1 MQQRIPNFMSSP
13 ELSYS
18 EKVSQATSF
27 VRQQTDSVPRV
38 AIILGTGLGKLATH
52 ITPELT
58 LPYAEIPH
66 FPQSTALSHQG
77 QLVVGTLEEITVVAM
92 QGRFHLYEGYP
103 LADAVLPV
111 HVMQSLG
118 ADILVV
124 SNASGGVNPK
134 YAGGDIMVMSS
145 HINLMFRQHHQ
156 LSNASLIAPALEQP
170 GTLLYDQDLIELALQ
185 TGRDQDFAIHEGCYV
200 SLTGPNY
207 ETRSEYRMVRKI
219 GGDVVGMS
227 TVPEVLTA
235 HSLNMRVLA
244 LSAVTN
250 VAKPNV
256 LTETTAEEVI
266 DIARLAEPKLTA
278 IVTNLLRTL

>member
-1 MQQRIPNFMSSP
+1 
-13 ELSYS
+13 
-18 EKVSQATSF
+18 
-27 VRQQTDSVPRV
+27 
-38 AIILGTGLGKLATH
+38 
-52 ITPELT
+52 
-58 LPYAEIPH
+58 
-66 FPQSTALSHQG
+66 
-77 QLVVGTLEEITVVAM
+77 
-92 QGRFHLYEGYP
+92 
-103 LADAVLPV
+103 
-111 HVMQSLG
+111 
-118 ADILVV
+118 
-124 SNASGGVNPK
+124 
-134 YAGGDIMVMSS
+134 MVMNS
-145 HINLMFRQHHQ
+145 HINLMFRQNHQ
-156 LSNASLIAPALEQP
+156 LSNASLIAPTLEQP

-207 ETRSEYRMVRKI
+207 ETRSEYRMVRTI

-250 VAKPNV
+250 VAKPDV
-256 LTETTAEEVI
+256 LTETTAEEVV